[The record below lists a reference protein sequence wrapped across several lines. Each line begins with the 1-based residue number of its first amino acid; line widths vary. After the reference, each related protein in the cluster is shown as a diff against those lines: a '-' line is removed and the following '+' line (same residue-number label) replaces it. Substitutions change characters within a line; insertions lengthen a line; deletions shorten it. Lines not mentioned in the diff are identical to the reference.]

1 MPTPESAWTDEL
13 LDDGATL
20 AGRPLP
26 PAVKAF
32 AELREGPHG
41 AATGALCVTE
51 RDLASLRTGP
61 LPLHLAVTGGAG
73 ALEAALR
80 WVTSQEPGRVA
91 LRRVSVRLRGEE
103 APGRNARRVVAVLD
117 SVALPEDVDVV
128 AAPAGPADPDGGL
141 SPAWASALDELAMRE
156 VGVMLPAAAP
166 WTPGAVDSA
175 LDRELPMVFEA
186 GSDEEVVTA
195 LTTVRTALDGAPPP
209 AGWLTSDLAVRTR
222 RWCRAVVVPDV
233 PATAGAL
240 LDPR

>member
-1 MPTPESAWTDEL
+1 MPTPESAWTDQL
-13 LDDGATL
+13 LDDGAAL
-20 AGRPLP
+20 AGRPIP

-32 AELREGPHG
+32 AELRGGPHG
-41 AATGALCVTE
+41 PVAGAFCVTE

-80 WVTSQEPGRVA
+80 WVTDQEPGRVA

-117 SVALPEDVDVV
+117 SVPLPEDVEVV
-128 AAPAGPADPDGGL
+128 AAPSDPGGDL
-141 SPAWASALDELAMRE
+141 SPAWTTALDELAMRE

-166 WTPGAVDSA
+166 WTPGAVDAA
-175 LDRELPMVFEA
+175 LDRELALVFEA
-186 GSDEEVVTA
+186 GSGEDVVTA
-195 LTTVRTALDGAPPP
+195 LTTVRTALDGSPPP
-209 AGWLTSDLAVRTR
+209 ADWLASDLAVRTR

-233 PATAGAL
+233 PAAAAAL